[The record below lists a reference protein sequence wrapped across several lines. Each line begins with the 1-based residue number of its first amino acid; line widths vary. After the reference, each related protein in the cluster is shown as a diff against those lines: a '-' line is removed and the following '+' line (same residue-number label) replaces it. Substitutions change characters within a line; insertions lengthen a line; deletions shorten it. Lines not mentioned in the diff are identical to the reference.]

1 MILRTFQKVQE
12 LKRYPVATAER
23 SKNCS
28 DLCCLEYSQ
37 TKPAFRFDRTPSG
50 IETIDQLE
58 RLKIMGCKLGQGCHF
73 ARPLTPEDAIE
84 MLSSST
90 QLV

>member
-1 MILRTFQKVQE
+1 MKA
-12 LKRYPVATAER
+12 VAE
-23 SKNCS
+23 
-28 DLCCLEYSQ
+28 
-37 TKPAFRFDRTPSG
+37 G
-50 IETIDQLE
+50 IETTDQLE
-58 RLKIMGCKLGQGCHF
+58 RLKIMGCELGQGYHF